1 MKKIALFLLIFS
13 YIFADQSTKDKIE
26 LTSKNIAAKKSEEK
40 NLSKK
45 IDELGALIVKE
56 SAELKKTN
64 AQIDEITG
72 LVVNL
77 SQKYKDEATKLDEL
91 NKQTDDLVKIKLE
104 LEKKITDLI
113 VEDFSFNLIQ
123 DSDIKT
129 YEALISNEVF
139 ASLSDVFRKDIANL
153 VMTHD
158 EASKTIDK
166 KNKEILD
173 LEKNLKEYSAKKEEL
188 SNAQKKQKKLVEN
201 LNKNK
206 EDYIQKLI
214 NTQKQSEALS
224 STLEELK
231 IIDDKGEKAKAK
243 KIAQENAQK
252 NAQKQEVQPEI
263 LQIDKRVEDIDKKV
277 KLYGSSYKESR
288 VKKYVGSKTISP
300 LKNAFVKRK
309 FGNFIDPVY
318 DIKIFNES
326 VILSSN
332 TQNAQVY
339 NVLDGKVIFAK
350 STPVLN
356 NVIIVENKNGI
367 HTIYANLSQIA
378 PTIKNGSVIKK
389 GYSIGR
395 VKSDLTFEV
404 TQKNFHI
411 DPLELISLK

>member
-13 YIFADQSTKDKIE
+13 FIFANPTTKDKIKS
-26 LTSKNIAAKKSEEK
+26 TSQNIAAKKNEEK

-45 IDELGALIVKE
+45 IDELGKLIVKE
-56 SAELKKTN
+56 SAELKNTN
-64 AQIDEITG
+64 KQIDEISG
-72 LVVNL
+72 LVINL
-77 SQKYKDEATKLDEL
+77 SQKYKDEELEL
-91 NKQTDDLVKIKLE
+91 NKLNQQTNDLIKIKKE
-104 LEKKITDLI
+104 LEEKIANLI
-113 VEDFSFNLIQ
+113 VSDFSFTLIQ
-123 DSDIKT
+123 SNHIKT
-129 YEALISNEVF
+129 YQTLISNEIF
-139 ASLSDVFRKDIANL
+139 SSLSEVFGDDITSL
-153 VMTHD
+153 VISHD
-158 EASKTIDK
+158 QTSKSINQ
-166 KNKEILD
+166 KNKEISNI
-173 LEKNLKEYSAKKEEL
+173 EKNLKEYNQKKDEL
-188 SNAQKKQKKLVEN
+188 SKAQAKQKKLVDN

-206 EDYIQKLI
+206 ENYIQKLVDI
-214 NTQKQSEALS
+214 QKQSEALS

-231 IIDDKGEKAKAK
+231 IIDDKEQRAKAK
-243 KIAQENAQK
+243 KLAQKKAQKSQENEQ
-252 NAQKQEVQPEI
+252 NTEVI
-263 LQIDKRVEDIDKKV
+263 KRDKRVEDIDKKV
-277 KLYGSSYKESR
+277 KLYGSSYKASR
-288 VKKYVGSKTISP
+288 VKKYSGSKTISP

-332 TQNAQVY
+332 ANNAQVY

-350 STPVLN
+350 STPVLD
-356 NVIIVENKNGI
+356 NVVIVENKNGI

-378 PTIKNGSVIKK
+378 PTIKNGSIIKK

>member
-13 YIFADQSTKDKIE
+13 YIFANQSTKDKIE
-26 LTSKNIAAKKSEEK
+26 LTSKNIAVKKSEEK

-45 IDELGALIVKE
+45 IDELGSLIVKE

-123 DSDIKT
+123 DGDIKT
-129 YEALISNEVF
+129 YESLISNEVF

-153 VMTHD
+153 VITHD

-214 NTQKQSEALS
+214 NTQKQSEALA

-231 IIDDKGEKAKAK
+231 IIDDKEEKEKAR
-243 KIAQENAQK
+243 KIAQK
-252 NAQKQEVQPEI
+252 NVQKQEVHPEI
-263 LQIDKRVEDIDKKV
+263 LKRDKRVEDIDKKV

-288 VKKYVGSKTISP
+288 VKKYVGPKTISP

-350 STPVLN
+350 STPVLD

>member
-1 MKKIALFLLIFS
+1 MKKIALFLLVFS
-13 YIFADQSTKDKIE
+13 YIFAEQSTKDKIE
-26 LTSKNIAAKKSEEK
+26 LTNKNIAVKKSEEK

-45 IDELGALIVKE
+45 IDELGVLIVKE

-77 SQKYKDEATKLDEL
+77 SQKYKDEALELDEL
-91 NKQTDDLVKIKLE
+91 NKQTDELVKIKLE
-104 LEKKITDLI
+104 LEKKIAELI

-123 DSDIKT
+123 DNDIKT
-129 YEALISNEVF
+129 HEALISNEIF
-139 ASLSDVFRKDIANL
+139 LSLSDVFRKDIANL
-153 VMTHD
+153 IITHD
-158 EASKTIDK
+158 KTSKTIDK
-166 KNKEILD
+166 KNKEISN
-173 LEKNLKEYSAKKEEL
+173 LEKNLKEYNAKKEEL

-231 IIDDKGEKAKAK
+231 IIDDKEEKAKAR
-243 KIAQENAQK
+243 KIAQK
-252 NAQKQEVQPEI
+252 NVQKQEVQPEI
-263 LQIDKRVEDIDKKV
+263 LQRDKRVEDIDKKV

-332 TQNAQVY
+332 TQNSQVY

-350 STPVLN
+350 STPVLD

>member
-26 LTSKNIAAKKSEEK
+26 LTSKNIAVKKSEEK

-45 IDELGALIVKE
+45 IDELGSLIVKE

-123 DSDIKT
+123 DGDVKT
-129 YEALISNEVF
+129 YESLISNEVF

-153 VMTHD
+153 VITHD

-214 NTQKQSEALS
+214 NTQKQSEALA

-231 IIDDKGEKAKAK
+231 IIDDKEEKEKAR
-243 KIAQENAQK
+243 KIAQK
-252 NAQKQEVQPEI
+252 NVQKQEVQPEI
-263 LQIDKRVEDIDKKV
+263 LKRDKRVEDIDKKV

-350 STPVLN
+350 STPVLD

-411 DPLELISLK
+411 NPLELISLK

>member
-13 YIFADQSTKDKIE
+13 YIFAEQSTKDKIE
-26 LTSKNIAAKKSEEK
+26 LTNKNIAVKKSEEK

-45 IDELGALIVKE
+45 IDELGVLIVKE

-64 AQIDEITG
+64 VQIDQITG

-77 SQKYKDEATKLDEL
+77 SQKYKDEALELDEL
-91 NKQTDDLVKIKLE
+91 NKQTDELVKIKLE

-129 YEALISNEVF
+129 HEALISNEIF
-139 ASLSDVFRKDIANL
+139 LSLSDVFRKDIANL
-153 VMTHD
+153 IITHD
-158 EASKTIDK
+158 KTSKTIDK
-166 KNKEILD
+166 KNKEISN
-173 LEKNLKEYSAKKEEL
+173 LEKNLKEYNAKKEEL

-214 NTQKQSEALS
+214 NTQKQSEALA

-231 IIDDKGEKAKAK
+231 IIDDKEEKAKAK
-243 KIAQENAQK
+243 KIAQK
-252 NAQKQEVQPEI
+252 NAQKQEAQPEI
-263 LQIDKRVEDIDKKV
+263 LQRDKRVEDIDKKV

-350 STPVLN
+350 STPVLD

>member
-13 YIFADQSTKDKIE
+13 YIFANQSTKDKIE
-26 LTSKNIAAKKSEEK
+26 LTSKNIAVKKSEEK

-45 IDELGALIVKE
+45 IDELGSLIVKE

-123 DSDIKT
+123 DGDVKT
-129 YEALISNEVF
+129 YESLISNEVF

-153 VMTHD
+153 VITHD

-214 NTQKQSEALS
+214 NTQKQSEALA

-231 IIDDKGEKAKAK
+231 IIDDKEEKEKAR
-243 KIAQENAQK
+243 KIAQK
-252 NAQKQEVQPEI
+252 NVQKQEVQPEI
-263 LQIDKRVEDIDKKV
+263 LKRDKRVEDIDKKV

-288 VKKYVGSKTISP
+288 VKKYVGPKTISP

-350 STPVLN
+350 SIPVLD

-411 DPLELISLK
+411 NPLELISLK

>member
-13 YIFADQSTKDKIE
+13 YIFAEQSTKDKIE
-26 LTSKNIAAKKSEEK
+26 LTNKSIAVKKSEEK

-45 IDELGALIVKE
+45 IDELGVLIVKE

-77 SQKYKDEATKLDEL
+77 SQKYKDEALELDEL
-91 NKQTDDLVKIKLE
+91 NKQTDELVKIKLE
-104 LEKKITDLI
+104 LEKKIAELI
-113 VEDFSFNLIQ
+113 VEDFSFSLIQ

-129 YEALISNEVF
+129 HEALISNEIF
-139 ASLSDVFRKDIANL
+139 LSLSEVFRKDIANL
-153 VMTHD
+153 IITHD
-158 EASKTIDK
+158 KTSKTIDK

-214 NTQKQSEALS
+214 NTQKQSEALA

-231 IIDDKGEKAKAK
+231 IIDDKEEKAKAK
-243 KIAQENAQK
+243 KIAQK
-252 NAQKQEVQPEI
+252 NAQKQQPQPEI
-263 LQIDKRVEDIDKKV
+263 LQRDKRVEDIDKKV

-350 STPVLN
+350 STPVLD

>member
-13 YIFADQSTKDKIE
+13 YIFAEQSTKDKIE
-26 LTSKNIAAKKSEEK
+26 LTNKNIAVKKSEEK

-64 AQIDEITG
+64 VQIDEIAG

-77 SQKYKDEATKLDEL
+77 SQKYKDEALELDEL
-91 NKQTDDLVKIKLE
+91 NKQTDELVKIKLE
-104 LEKKITDLI
+104 LEKKIAELI

-129 YEALISNEVF
+129 HEALISNEIF
-139 ASLSDVFRKDIANL
+139 LSLSDVFRKDIANL
-153 VMTHD
+153 IITHD
-158 EASKTIDK
+158 KTSKTIDK

-173 LEKNLKEYSAKKEEL
+173 LEKNLKEYSVKKEEL

-214 NTQKQSEALS
+214 NTQKQSEALA

-231 IIDDKGEKAKAK
+231 IIDDKEEKAKAK
-243 KIAQENAQK
+243 KIAQK
-252 NAQKQEVQPEI
+252 NAQKQQPQPEI
-263 LQIDKRVEDIDKKV
+263 LQRDKRVEDIDKKV

-350 STPVLN
+350 STPVLD

>member
-13 YIFADQSTKDKIE
+13 YIFANQSTKDKIE
-26 LTSKNIAAKKSEEK
+26 LTSKNIAVKKSEEK

-45 IDELGALIVKE
+45 IDELGSLIVKE

-91 NKQTDDLVKIKLE
+91 NKQTDELVKIKLE
-104 LEKKITDLI
+104 LEKKIAELI

-129 YEALISNEVF
+129 HEALISNEIF
-139 ASLSDVFRKDIANL
+139 LSLSDVFRKDIANL
-153 VMTHD
+153 IITHD
-158 EASKTIDK
+158 KTSKTIDK
-166 KNKEILD
+166 KNKEISN
-173 LEKNLKEYSAKKEEL
+173 LEKNLKEYNAKKEEL

-231 IIDDKGEKAKAK
+231 IIDDKEEKAKAR
-243 KIAQENAQK
+243 KIAQK
-252 NAQKQEVQPEI
+252 NAQKQQPQPEI
-263 LQIDKRVEDIDKKV
+263 LQRDKRVEDIDKKV

-332 TQNAQVY
+332 TQNSQVY

-350 STPVLN
+350 STPVLD

>member
-26 LTSKNIAAKKSEEK
+26 LTSKNIAVKKSEEK

-113 VEDFSFNLIQ
+113 VEDFSFSLIQ

-231 IIDDKGEKAKAK
+231 IIDDKEEKEKAR
-243 KIAQENAQK
+243 KIAQK
-252 NAQKQEVQPEI
+252 NAQKQQPQPEI
-263 LQIDKRVEDIDKKV
+263 LQRDKRVEDIDKKV

-350 STPVLN
+350 STPVLD

>member
-26 LTSKNIAAKKSEEK
+26 LTSKNIAVKKSEEK

-45 IDELGALIVKE
+45 IDELGSLIVKE

-123 DSDIKT
+123 DGDVKT
-129 YEALISNEVF
+129 YESLISNEVF

-153 VMTHD
+153 VITHD

-214 NTQKQSEALS
+214 HTQKQSEALA

-231 IIDDKGEKAKAK
+231 IIDDKEEKEKAR
-243 KIAQENAQK
+243 KIAQK
-252 NAQKQEVQPEI
+252 NVQKQEVQPEI
-263 LQIDKRVEDIDKKV
+263 LKRDKRVEDIDKKV

-288 VKKYVGSKTISP
+288 VKKYVGPKTISP

-350 STPVLN
+350 STPVLD

-411 DPLELISLK
+411 NPLELISLK

>member
-1 MKKIALFLLIFS
+1 MKKIALFLLVFS
-13 YIFADQSTKDKIE
+13 YIFAEQSTKDKIE
-26 LTSKNIAAKKSEEK
+26 LTSKNIAVKKSEEK

-45 IDELGALIVKE
+45 IDELGVLIVKE

-77 SQKYKDEATKLDEL
+77 SQKYKDEALELDEL
-91 NKQTDDLVKIKLE
+91 NKQTDELVKIKLE
-104 LEKKITDLI
+104 LEKKIAELI

-129 YEALISNEVF
+129 HEALISNEIF
-139 ASLSDVFRKDIANL
+139 LSLSDVFRKDIANL
-153 VMTHD
+153 IITHD
-158 EASKTIDK
+158 KTSKTIDK
-166 KNKEILD
+166 KNKEISN
-173 LEKNLKEYSAKKEEL
+173 LEKNLKEYNAKKEEL

-231 IIDDKGEKAKAK
+231 IIDDKEEKEKAR
-243 KIAQENAQK
+243 KIAQK
-252 NAQKQEVQPEI
+252 NAQKQQPQPEI
-263 LQIDKRVEDIDKKV
+263 LQRDKRVEDIDKKV

-350 STPVLN
+350 STPVLD

>member
-26 LTSKNIAAKKSEEK
+26 LTSKNIAVKKSEEK

-45 IDELGALIVKE
+45 IDELGSLIVKE

-123 DSDIKT
+123 DGDVKT
-129 YEALISNEVF
+129 YESLISNEVF

-153 VMTHD
+153 VITHD

-214 NTQKQSEALS
+214 NTQKQSEALA

-231 IIDDKGEKAKAK
+231 IIDDKEEKEKAR
-243 KIAQENAQK
+243 KIAQK
-252 NAQKQEVQPEI
+252 NVQKQEVQPEI
-263 LQIDKRVEDIDKKV
+263 LKRDKRVEDIDKKV

-288 VKKYVGSKTISP
+288 VKKYVGPKTISP

-350 STPVLN
+350 STPVLD